1 MLVDWERPAEE
12 FTLDEVVQLFEL
24 NYSSVVSH
32 ATMMAHVWKIEDV
45 KLDFPMTPCF
55 GNALSFYRMV

>member
-24 NYSSVVSH
+24 NYSSCVTRYHDGACV
-32 ATMMAHVWKIEDV
+32 E
-45 KLDFPMTPCF
+45 
-55 GNALSFYRMV
+55 N